1 MKKELLREYLTQEIA
16 VKNSLLASNTI
27 GEDDRTTIETRI
39 AELNALVEKV
49 DAIEDEAITIEA
61 VDGLKEALN
70 GLSEKLEAINEK
82 LNQREEEKNTE
93 TMVIEENNYLQSQN
107 SMHDFAEA
115 IRHSKTADEF
125 RANWSDKLTANGI
138 TITEGSE
145 SAFLPDPV
153 KGLINDIW
161 DRDADWLKDLNNT
174 GAKRFYC
181 RHNTSDQNAETS
193 RAKGHKKGDT
203 KVSQT
208 INLAAKMLNPQFIYK
223 LQAIDTQTIFEN
235 DEALITYV
243 ISELMS
249 QVLFEIKRAILT
261 GDGRANDSDYKISS
275 FEAIVKD
282 TTDAYT
288 TVSTVTANGFLIDD
302 MVASVNTIVN
312 PNNRPVYAFMS
323 KTDLT
328 ALRRVSASSTS
339 TPVYVSREQIAE
351 MMGVDRIIDTDL
363 LGSDVKAV
371 FMTPSEYYMVGE
383 NILSPV
389 LMTQHDIY
397 KNQDIYRMECAAGGG
412 INAMKSTAVL
422 LAE

>member
-1 MKKELLREYLTQEIA
+1 MEKELLKDYLTQEIN

-27 GEDDRTTIETRI
+27 GEEDRGVIETRI
-39 AELNALVEKV
+39 AELTALVEKI
-49 DAIEDEAITIEA
+49 DAIEDEAISIEA
-61 VDGLKEALN
+61 VDGLKEALESLN
-70 GLSEKLEAINEK
+70 DKLTAINEK
-82 LNQREEEKNTE
+82 LNQN
-93 TMVIEENNYLQSQN
+93 ENNEEIMNIENNLDYLKSQN

-125 RANWSDKLTANGI
+125 KANWSDKLTANGI

-145 SAFLPDPV
+145 AAFLPEPV

-181 RHNTSDQNAETS
+181 RHNNSDQNAETS

-235 DEALITYV
+235 DEALINYV

-288 TVSTVTANGFLIDD
+288 TVSTATADFLIDD
-302 MVASVNTIVN
+302 MVAAVNNIVN

-328 ALRRVSASSTS
+328 ALRRVSASATS

-351 MMGVDRIIDTDL
+351 MIGVDRIIDTDL

-412 INAMKSTAVL
+412 INALKSTAVL